1 MPWKRAPLSFLSLDL
16 FAGPCAL
23 FLLGRMSYRFGT
35 HAVYTQSW
43 QGLKSDTAVYES
55 LAASQRRKAFAAGGQ
70 ETWCCGFES
79 FEQNGY
85 TFLGIG
91 PDKPLSKRGSQGIN
105 ITLSH
110 RATEAWKR
118 AGQQAVRSTWIS
130 ALVLWRC
137 ASRFAAASEAGDT
150 IERYLPD
157 QLRSARM
164 LLPPVTG
171 VDNDEDQALP
181 APELLPV
188 RGRELARLS
197 SVLSQPTSSNYG
209 AITYN
214 FST

>member
-1 MPWKRAPLSFLSLDL
+1 
-16 FAGPCAL
+16 
-23 FLLGRMSYRFGT
+23 MSYRFGT

-55 LAASQRRKAFAAGGQ
+55 LAACQRRKAFAAGGQ

-91 PDKPLSKRGSQGIN
+91 PDKPLSKRGSQGVN

-118 AGQQAVRSTWIS
+118 AGCEKHVDLGPRLMAVRLEVRCGQRGRRYNRKMGIFLIS
-130 ALVLWRC
+130 L
-137 ASRFAAASEAGDT
+137 
-150 IERYLPD
+150 D
-157 QLRSARM
+157 QLVRSYLRSLESTTMRTKLCQHPSCCPSA
-164 LLPPVTG
+164 
-171 VDNDEDQALP
+171 D
-181 APELLPV
+181 
-188 RGRELARLS
+188 ELARLS
-197 SVLSQPTSSNYG
+197 SVLSQPTSSNYS

-214 FST
+214 FLT